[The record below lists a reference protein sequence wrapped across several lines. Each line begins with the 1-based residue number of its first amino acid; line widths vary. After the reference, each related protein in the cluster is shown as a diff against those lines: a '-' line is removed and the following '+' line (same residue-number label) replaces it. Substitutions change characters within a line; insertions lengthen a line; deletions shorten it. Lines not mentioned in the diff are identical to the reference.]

1 MDDYVAGNAL
11 LSGKRVS
18 FKDKNKLFFFLKDTL
33 LQRER
38 WLFTLQKGI
47 SYIMKG
53 RQLLFNRTL
62 VVVRKA
68 VLNEEHD
75 QHLGNDDTH
84 EHA

>member
-1 MDDYVAGNAL
+1 M
-11 LSGKRVS
+11 
-18 FKDKNKLFFFLKDTL
+18 KNKLFFFLKDTL

-75 QHLGNDDTH
+75 QHLCNDDTH

>member
-1 MDDYVAGNAL
+1 M
-11 LSGKRVS
+11 
-18 FKDKNKLFFFLKDTL
+18 KNKLFFFLKDNL

>member
-1 MDDYVAGNAL
+1 M
-11 LSGKRVS
+11 
-18 FKDKNKLFFFLKDTL
+18 KNKLFFFLKDTL

-53 RQLLFNRTL
+53 HQLLFNRTL